1 MSHFL
6 QNYSKQI
13 PYKSHY
19 KMPPNTAIPRP
30 RSPSSS
36 NSPMSVN
43 TLQNSAGYLGDLQSS
58 GPHKKNVGHRAS
70 FNTLE
75 ANGAA
80 PNSKHGSI
88 APSEEPSLNMP
99 RRSRGVSSDSINS
112 ASATAVTA
120 LSMKNG
126 ATNPEKVF
134 QSYSEEKV
142 KGLFEGLRN
151 DTVRRLVVLKL
162 EKA

>member
-1 MSHFL
+1 
-6 QNYSKQI
+6 
-13 PYKSHY
+13 
-19 KMPPNTAIPRP
+19 MPPNTAIPRP
-30 RSPSSS
+30 GSPSSS

-43 TLQNSAGYLGDLQSS
+43 TLQNSVGYLGDLQSS
-58 GPHKKNVGHRAS
+58 GSHKKNSGHRTS

-80 PNSKHGSI
+80 PNSKHGSV

-99 RRSRGVSSDSINS
+99 NRSRGVSNASSINS
-112 ASATAVTA
+112 ASASAVTA

-151 DTVRRLVVLKL
+151 DTVRKLVLLKSD
-162 EKA
+162 KA